1 MAGDEDNGDEARGG
15 GEFPLEFDSAQARQT
30 DIEHETRGFRRRRVL
45 EELSILMRSK
55 RIGVFRERGSG
66 AWKDRISAVV
76 TGQKFR
82 KVTCDSNYSNHQ

>member
-1 MAGDEDNGDEARGG
+1 MQPFFALLGCSRLLSLPDFTLGG
-15 GEFPLEFDSAQARQT
+15 WGL
-30 DIEHETRGFRRRRVL
+30 RRVL